1 MTSGGQGAGERGL
14 RDAMPLAPALR
25 VLADLRRQDHI
36 VVTCMGS
43 AREWP
48 KLSEH
53 ALDFHYVPS
62 TMGGAVPLGLG
73 LALAQ
78 PRREVLV
85 VSGDGALLM
94 NLGCLVTVVDS
105 GATNLS
111 VALVDNGVYEVTG
124 GQRTAA
130 VRSGVD
136 FAGVARAIGVPN
148 VGCFRSLDDW
158 RRGAG
163 EVFARPGPRFVQ
175 LVVEPVREDYALEVP
190 CPMSAQIERLGR
202 ALGVRR

>member
-1 MTSGGQGAGERGL
+1 MGNGGRAVERGP
-14 RDAMPLAPALR
+14 RDGMPLTPALR
-25 VLADLRRQDHI
+25 VLADLRRQDQV

-62 TMGGAVPLGLG
+62 TMSGAVPLGLG

-78 PRREVLV
+78 RHREILV
-85 VSGDGALLM
+85 ISGDGALLM
-94 NLGCLVTVVDS
+94 NLGCLVTVMDS

-111 VALVDNGVYEVTG
+111 IVLVDNGVYEVTG
-124 GQRTAA
+124 GQQTAA
-130 VRSGVD
+130 ARSGVD
-136 FAGVARAIGVPN
+136 FAGVARAIGYPN
-148 VGCFRSLDDW
+148 VGCFHSLEDW
-158 RRGAG
+158 RRQAG
-163 EVFARPGPRFVQ
+163 EIFSRPGPRFVG
-175 LVVEPVREDYALEVP
+175 LVVEPVREGYSLEAP
-190 CPMSAQIERLGR
+190 YPMKQQIERLGR

>member
-1 MTSGGQGAGERGL
+1 MSGGEQAVERGR
-14 RDAMPLAPALR
+14 RDGMPLTPALR
-25 VLADLRRQDHI
+25 VLADLRRQDQI

-53 ALDFHYVPS
+53 ALDFHYIPS

-85 VSGDGALLM
+85 ISGDGALLM
-94 NLGCLVTVVDS
+94 NLGCLITVIDS
-105 GATNLS
+105 GAANLS
-111 VALVDNGVYEVTG
+111 IVLVDNGVYEVTG
-124 GQRTAA
+124 GQKTAA
-130 VRSGVD
+130 ARSGVN
-136 FAGVARAIGVPN
+136 FAGLAQAVGFPN
-148 VGCFRSLDDW
+148 VGYFRSLNDW
-158 RRGAG
+158 QRRAG
-163 EVFARPGPRFVQ
+163 DLFARPGPRFVW
-175 LVVEPVREDYALEVP
+175 LVVEPVRENYLLELP
-190 CPMSAQIERLGR
+190 RPMHEQIERLEK

>member
-1 MTSGGQGAGERGL
+1 MRGGAREL
-14 RDAMPLAPALR
+14 RDAMPLTPALK
-25 VLADLRRQDHI
+25 VLLDLRRQDQI
-36 VVTCMGS
+36 VVTSMGS

-94 NLGCLVTVVDS
+94 SLGCLVTVVDS
-105 GATNLS
+105 GASNASIVL
-111 VALVDNGVYEVTG
+111 LDNGVYEVTG
-124 GQRTAA
+124 GQKTAA
-130 VRSGVD
+130 ARRGVD
-136 FAGVARAIGVPN
+136 FAGVARAIGFPN

-158 RRGAG
+158 RREAG
-163 EVFARPGPRFVQ
+163 ELFARPGPRFVQ
-175 LVVEPVREDYALEVP
+175 LVVEPVREDYALAPP
-190 CPMSAQIERLGR
+190 CPMHEQIERLEK
-202 ALGVRR
+202 ALGFRR